1 MIMYIGMLYIIY
13 KGVEIISIMQ
23 IVNMRK
29 NTSKKGKY
37 FIMGAM
43 VFIVVVLVA
52 AIFYIQLDKKERVVG
67 NDISLNSI
75 TDFYYTDSTS
85 TNPPKYQRYRFY
97 VDEGTYKFYHEKR
110 EGDAWPLTESYI
122 TQSGTIDLT
131 NEQWNEFLNYLNN
144 GIVNKRNPKLETEST
159 ILSLYIY
166 WNGDKGKYQVFSF
179 ESLNEKNVFLEYC
192 ENLISSQ

>member
-1 MIMYIGMLYIIY
+1 MYIGMLYIIY

-75 TDFYYTDSTS
+75 TDFYYTHSTS
-85 TNPPKYQRYRFY
+85 TNPPTYHRYRFY

-179 ESLNEKNVFLEYC
+179 ESLNEKNAFLEYC